1 MLRLGDP
8 TEADLTGLLF
18 EWQWVTS
25 QGAGGGAVSAGV
37 GPYPRRFQGVGCF
50 SRLEK
55 VGQVSAAAISESNLL
70 RQHEVCKKFSSNTQQ
85 EAEEPLDN

>member
-18 EWQWVTS
+18 ERQRVTS

-37 GPYPRRFQGVGCF
+37 GPYPGRFQGVGCF

-55 VGQVSAAAISESNLL
+55 VGLVSAAAISDSNVP
-70 RQHEVCKKFSSNTQQ
+70 RR
-85 EAEEPLDN
+85 